1 MNTVFLLMAEF
12 EKTTLTLEDVAP
24 KYFGINDMAKAKRM
38 AAANELPIAFFRATK
53 SQKCPWH
60 CHVQD
65 LANLIDTKRKAAN
78 DEHHKSNY

>member
-12 EKTTLTLEDVAP
+12 QTTTLPLEEVAP
-24 KYFGINDMAKAKRM
+24 KYFGINNIDKAKRM
-38 AAANELPIAFFRATK
+38 AARNELPVAFFKAT
-53 SQKCPWH
+53 SSNKCPWH

-78 DEHHKSNY
+78 DEFIISNR

>member
-12 EKTTLTLEDVAP
+12 EKTTLSLEEVAP
-24 KYFGINDMAKAKRM
+24 RYFGLNDINKAKRM
-38 AAANELPIAFFRATK
+38 AAKNELPIAFFKATG
-53 SQKCPWH
+53 SNKCPWH

-78 DEHHKSNY
+78 DEFIRSNS

>member
-12 EKTTLTLEDVAP
+12 EKTTLSLEEVAP
-24 KYFGINDMAKAKRM
+24 RYFGLNDIGKAKRL
-38 AAANELPIAFFRATK
+38 AAGNKLPIAFFKTTE
-53 SQKCPWH
+53 SNKCPWH

-78 DEHHKSNY
+78 DEFMKSNS